1 MALSK
6 REERFCNEYV
16 IDHNGRR
23 AAEAAGWKET
33 TAASAASRLLKREE
47 IRGRIAE
54 LEKDAAE
61 ACGLTVIGVLR
72 SLMETRNR
80 CKQAEPVKVYDR
92 ALREYVETGEY
103 VFDSQGANKADELL
117 GKHLGMFEE
126 RKVVDANIG
135 LSPDEKALLEKA
147 VRRREGAEGMREA

>member
-6 REERFCNEYV
+6 KETKFCDEYV
-16 IDHNGRR
+16 IDHNGKR
-23 AAEAAGWKET
+23 AAIEAGWKET
-33 TAASAASRLLKREE
+33 TAASTACRLLKKDE
-47 IRGRIAE
+47 IREKIDE
-54 LEKDAAE
+54 LEKNAAE
-61 ACGLTVIGVLR
+61 ACGLTVIGVLT

-103 VFDSQGANKADELL
+103 VFDSQGANRADELL

-126 RKVVDANIG
+126 RVGLDAKIG
-135 LSPDEKALLEKA
+135 MNPEERSLMEKAAKRLGIIED
-147 VRRREGAEGMREA
+147 EAKS